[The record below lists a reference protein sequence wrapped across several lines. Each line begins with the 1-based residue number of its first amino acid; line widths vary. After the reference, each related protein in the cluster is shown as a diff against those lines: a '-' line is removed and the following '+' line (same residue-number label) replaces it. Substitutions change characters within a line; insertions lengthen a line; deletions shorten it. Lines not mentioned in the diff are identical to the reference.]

1 MFGEFLNIVF
11 KSIKLDRSLYKDN
24 KNFGEAAI
32 YFAGLIM
39 ILDGVAGAV
48 AANTVVKTAI
58 GVSGLTAIITWFVW
72 AILIYVIG
80 VKLFP
85 DKDTKIPFKK
95 VLTAVGFAHAPGL
108 IRFFAVT
115 PELMIPIIFLTQFW
129 IFAGLI
135 ISTKQILNLK
145 SNMIW
150 PFFNVFSSK
159 NNSGL
164 LFVTLINFNKSL
176 TNIDLVTISK
186 LDEIIL
192 FLSNDTSETSDFI
205 YSKDRGL
212 FEKNIVAPTVLA
224 FILKLNGS
232 IVNLIFFKSN
242 SKFLLVWIILFF
254 IWLLNLSVS
263 IPMVLK

>member
-1 MFGEFLNIVF
+1 MFGEFLNIIF

-48 AANTVVKTAI
+48 AANKVVKTAI

-145 SNMIW
+145 SNM
-150 PFFNVFSSK
+150 
-159 NNSGL
+159 
-164 LFVTLINFNKSL
+164 KSFG
-176 TNIDLVTISK
+176 IV
-186 LDEIIL
+186 
-192 FLSNDTSETSDFI
+192 FLSFLI
-205 YSKDRGL
+205 
-212 FEKNIVAPTVLA
+212 IVFL
-224 FILKLNGS
+224 S
-232 IVNLIFFKSN
+232 ISFVMSRMDAMPISQ
-242 SKFLLVWIILFF
+242 
-254 IWLLNLSVS
+254 VS
-263 IPMVLK
+263 